1 MSKLFEMGIDCFG
14 EIGHDTDDGLKM
26 VQQLMKH
33 MNKYYDNRKDPKKR
47 INWNLIFNRLYRIEW
62 KFEFIE
68 KNLHDYGH
76 YVELQEQFAEKLF
89 QTATKEELKKII
101 SKEHSLITCD
111 ICTYSF
117 SQRYLRKRNKLNK

>member
-1 MSKLFEMGIDCFG
+1 MSKLFEIGIDCFG
-14 EIGHDTDDGLKM
+14 EIGNDTGDGLKM
-26 VQQLMKH
+26 VQQLIKQL
-33 MNKYYDNRKDPKKR
+33 NKYYENRKDPKKR
-47 INWNLIFNRLYRIEW
+47 INWNSISNTLSRIER

-68 KNLHDYGH
+68 KNLFNYGH
-76 YVELQEQFAEKLF
+76 YVELQEQFAKKLV

-117 SQRYLRKRNKLNK
+117 SQRYIRKKNK